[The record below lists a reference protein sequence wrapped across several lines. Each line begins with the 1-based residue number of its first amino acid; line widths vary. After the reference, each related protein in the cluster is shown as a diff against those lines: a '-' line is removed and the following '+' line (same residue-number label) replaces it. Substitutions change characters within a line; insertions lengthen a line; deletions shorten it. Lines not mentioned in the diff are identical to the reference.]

1 MDSKVKQITTV
12 VIGRR
17 DNIMSLKQL
26 FVLLILASLFGS
38 SFIFIK
44 VAAPSLG
51 PIFLIESRVFIAALF
66 LIGYA
71 FLLKQKIHLKNH
83 WKEFLILGAINA
95 AIPFV
100 LIASAELYIS
110 ASLAAIINST
120 TPIFS
125 AIISILWLK
134 EAKNIQMFYG
144 IIIGCI
150 GVVILVGWSP
160 IHMNVEVIASIIA
173 ICLAALFYGLG
184 GVYSKLTFH
193 KTKSLELAIGQQV
206 GASIVLMPFAIFNLP
221 NKLPSLTV
229 TFSVL
234 GLAVFSTGIAYLLYF
249 YLIKNVGPT
258 RTVSVT
264 LLVPVFGIIW
274 GVLFLN
280 EHTNQS
286 TYLGL
291 AIIMTS
297 IFFVSDVK
305 GNLYAQSK

>member
-1 MDSKVKQITTV
+1 
-12 VIGRR
+12 
-17 DNIMSLKQL
+17 MSLKQL

-120 TPIFS
+120 TPMFS

-206 GASIVLMPFAIFNLP
+206 GASIVLMPFALFNLP

-264 LLVPVFGIIW
+264 LLVPIFGIFW

-280 EHTNQS
+280 EHTNLS

>member
-1 MDSKVKQITTV
+1 MDSKVKQLTTV

-17 DNIMSLKQL
+17 GNIMSLKQL

-38 SFIFIK
+38 SFIFMK

-120 TPIFS
+120 TPLFS

-206 GASIVLMPFAIFNLP
+206 GASIVLMPFALLNLP

-280 EHTNQS
+280 EHTNLS